1 MSFFAILLALVLEQ
15 ARPLSPINAV
25 YTLMGRWVAWV
36 ARTFDA
42 GVRHQ
47 AWITWGI
54 TVIGPALVAMLVHW
68 ALNIGLG
75 WLFAAAWNVALLY
88 VTLGFRQFSHHFTAI
103 REALEDGNEDKAREL
118 LADWQ
123 QVQVGQIPRSEIVR
137 HVIEYSMIAAHRH
150 VFGVFFWYALMSTIG
165 LGPLGAVVYRLTEL
179 AERRWSAPCADGSL
193 VSQATQSVAR
203 RAWVAMDWLPS
214 RMTALGFAIVGSF
227 EDAMD
232 GWRNHAQSFP
242 QDNDG
247 VILAATAG
255 AINIRLGGAPLQT
268 PSADDGQEA
277 AEMGQEGRQGG
288 NSQAGSST
296 PGRVPDIAHFAQVVG
311 LVWRSVI
318 MWLVLVALL
327 TMANL
332 VG

>member
-15 ARPLSPINAV
+15 ARPLNPVNVV
-25 YTLMGRWVAWV
+25 YTAIKQWVAWV

-54 TVIGPALVAMLVHW
+54 TVIGPALLTMLVHW
-68 ALNIGLG
+68 LLDWGLG
-75 WLFAAAWNVALLY
+75 WLFAVIWNVALLY
-88 VTLGFRQFSHHFTAI
+88 VTLGFRQFSYHFTAI
-103 REALEDGNEDKAREL
+103 REALENGDETLAREL

-150 VFGVFFWYALMSTIG
+150 VFGVFFWYAALSIFG
-165 LGPLGAVVYRLTEL
+165 LGPVGAVVYRLTEL
-179 AERRWSAPCADGSL
+179 AQRRWQEPTHDGLLASEAL
-193 VSQATQSVAR
+193 RWVAS
-203 RAWVAMDWLPS
+203 RAWQAMDWLPS

-232 GWRNHAQSFP
+232 GWRNHAQNFP
-242 QDNDG
+242 EDNDG

-255 AINIRLGGAPLQT
+255 AINIRLGGAALQAQ
-268 PSADDGQEA
+268 SEND
-277 AEMGQEGRQGG
+277 EGLDTAG
-288 NSQAGSST
+288 GSST
-296 PGRVPDIAHFAQVVG
+296 PGRIPEVAHFAQVVG
-311 LVWRSVI
+311 LVWRTVI

>member
-15 ARPLSPINAV
+15 AHPLNPVNAI
-25 YTLMGRWVAWV
+25 YTAIKRWVAWV

-54 TVIGPALVAMLVHW
+54 TVIGPALLTMLVHW
-68 ALNIGLG
+68 ALEWGLG
-75 WLFAAAWNVALLY
+75 WLFAIVWNVALLY
-88 VTLGFRQFSHHFTAI
+88 ITLGFRQFSHHFTAI
-103 REALEDGNEDKAREL
+103 REALENGDENQAREL

-137 HVIEYSMIAAHRH
+137 HVIEFSMIAAHRH
-150 VFGVFFWYALMSTIG
+150 VFGVFFWYAVLSIIG
-165 LGPLGAVVYRLTEL
+165 LGPVGAVVYRLTEL
-179 AERRWSAPCADGSL
+179 AQRRWQEPSTDGSV
-193 VSQATQSVAR
+193 VSEALRSVAL
-203 RAWVAMDWLPS
+203 RAWQAMDWLPS

-232 GWRNHAQSFP
+232 GWRNHAQNFP
-242 QDNDG
+242 EDNDG

-255 AINIRLGGAPLQT
+255 AINIRLGGAALQ
-268 PSADDGQEA
+268 ADDEDDERGETT
-277 AEMGQEGRQGG
+277 G
-288 NSQAGSST
+288 GSST
-296 PGRVPDIAHFAQVVG
+296 PGRIPEVAHFAQVVG
-311 LVWRSVI
+311 LVWRTVI

>member
-15 ARPLSPINAV
+15 AHPLNPVNAI
-25 YTLMGRWVAWV
+25 YTAIKRWVAWV

-54 TVIGPALVAMLVHW
+54 TVMGPALLAMLVHW
-68 ALNIGLG
+68 ALEWSLG
-75 WLFAAAWNVALLY
+75 WLLAVVWNVALLY

-103 REALEDGNEDKAREL
+103 REALENGDENQAREL
-118 LADWQ
+118 LAEWQ

-137 HVIEYSMIAAHRH
+137 HVIEFSMIAAHRH
-150 VFGVFFWYALMSTIG
+150 VFGVFFWYAALSIIG
-165 LGPLGAVVYRLTEL
+165 LGPVGAVVYRLTEL
-179 AERRWSAPCADGSL
+179 AQRLWQEPTTDGSV
-193 VSQATQSVAR
+193 VSEALRSVAS
-203 RAWVAMDWLPS
+203 RAWQAMDWLPS

-232 GWRNHAQSFP
+232 GWRNHAQNFP
-242 QDNDG
+242 EDNDG

-255 AINIRLGGAPLQT
+255 AINIRLGGAALQQDK
-268 PSADDGQEA
+268 ADDENQE
-277 AEMGQEGRQGG
+277 MTG
-288 NSQAGSST
+288 GSST
-296 PGRVPDIAHFAQVVG
+296 PGRIPEVAHFAQVVG
-311 LVWRSVI
+311 LVWRTVI

>member
-15 ARPLSPINAV
+15 ARPLKAV
-25 YTLMGRWVAWV
+25 NLIYTSMNRWVAWV

-42 GVRHQ
+42 GVQHQ

-54 TVIGPALVAMLVHW
+54 TVIGPALVTMLVHW
-68 ALNIGLG
+68 TLEWGMG
-75 WLFAAAWNVALLY
+75 WLFAVIWNVALLY

-103 REALEDGNEDKAREL
+103 REALENGDETLAREL
-118 LADWQ
+118 LAEWQ
-123 QVQVGQIPRSEIVR
+123 QVQVGLIPRSEIVR

-150 VFGVFFWYALMSTIG
+150 VFGVFFWYAVLSIVG

-179 AERRWSAPCADGSL
+179 AQRRWQEPTTVGSL
-193 VSQATQSVAR
+193 VSQSLRSVASQ
-203 RAWVAMDWLPS
+203 AWLALDWLPS

-232 GWRNHAQSFP
+232 GWRNHAQNFP
-242 QDNDG
+242 EDNDG

-255 AINIRLGGAPLQT
+255 AINIRLGGASLQT
-268 PSADDGQEA
+268 PKDDDDKPDTSG
-277 AEMGQEGRQGG
+277 
-288 NSQAGSST
+288 GSST
-296 PGRVPDIAHFAQVVG
+296 PGRTPEVAHFAQVVG
-311 LVWRSVI
+311 LVWRTVI

>member
-15 ARPLSPINAV
+15 ARPLNPVNVI
-25 YTLMGRWVAWV
+25 YTTMNRWIAWV

-42 GVRHQ
+42 GVHHQ
-47 AWITWGI
+47 AWIAWGI
-54 TVIGPALVAMLVHW
+54 TVIGPALLTMLVHW
-68 ALNIGLG
+68 TLEWGLG
-75 WLFAAAWNVALLY
+75 WLFAVVWNVALLY

-103 REALEDGNEDKAREL
+103 REALENGDETLAREL
-118 LADWQ
+118 LAEWQ

-150 VFGVFFWYALMSTIG
+150 VFGVFFWYAALSIIG
-165 LGPLGAVVYRLTEL
+165 LGPVGAVVYRLTEL
-179 AERRWSAPCADGSL
+179 AQRRWQAPTTDGSV
-193 VSQATQSVAR
+193 VSEALRSVAS
-203 RAWVAMDWLPS
+203 RAWLALDWLPS

-232 GWRNHAQSFP
+232 GWRNHAQNFP
-242 QDNDG
+242 EDNDG

-255 AINIRLGGAPLQT
+255 AINIRLGGAPLQ
-268 PSADDGQEA
+268 A
-277 AEMGQEGRQGG
+277 AKEDEDSPDTAG
-288 NSQAGSST
+288 GSST
-296 PGRVPDIAHFAQVVG
+296 PGRIPAVAHFAQVVG
-311 LVWRSVI
+311 LVWRTVI

>member
-1 MSFFAILLALVLEQ
+1 MSFFSILLALVIEQ
-15 ARPLSPINAV
+15 ARPLNPVNFI
-25 YTLMGRWVAWV
+25 YTHVERWLSWV

-54 TVIGPALVAMLVHW
+54 TVLGPALLAMLVHW
-68 ALNIGLG
+68 GLEFGAG
-75 WLFAAAWNVALLY
+75 WIFAVVWNVALLY

-103 REALEDGNEDKAREL
+103 REALEEGNESKAREL
-118 LADWQ
+118 LAEWQ

-150 VFGVFFWYALMSTIG
+150 VFGVFFWYALLSIFG
-165 LGPLGAVVYRLTEL
+165 LGPVGAVVYRLTEL
-179 AERRWSAPCADGSL
+179 AQRRWQAPMEHGFAMSESL
-193 VSQATQSVAR
+193 RSVAAS
-203 RAWVAMDWLPS
+203 AWLAMDWLPS

-232 GWRNHAQSFP
+232 GWRNHAQNFP
-242 QDNDG
+242 EDNDG

-255 AINIRLGGAPLQT
+255 AINIRLGGDTLKA
-268 PSADDGQEA
+268 SNDDQVTDKS
-277 AEMGQEGRQGG
+277 EG
-288 NSQAGSST
+288 GSST
-296 PGRVPDIAHFAQVVG
+296 PGRVPEVAHFAQVVG
-311 LVWRSVI
+311 LVWRTVI

>member
-15 ARPLSPINAV
+15 AHPLNPVNAI
-25 YTLMGRWVAWV
+25 YTAVKRWVAWV

-54 TVIGPALVAMLVHW
+54 TVMGPALLAMLVHW
-68 ALNIGLG
+68 ALEWSLG
-75 WLFAAAWNVALLY
+75 WLLAVVWNVALLY

-103 REALEDGNEDKAREL
+103 REALENGDENQAREL
-118 LADWQ
+118 LAEWQ
-123 QVQVGQIPRSEIVR
+123 QVQVGQLPRSEIVR
-137 HVIEYSMIAAHRH
+137 HVIEFSMIAAHRH
-150 VFGVFFWYALMSTIG
+150 VFGVFFWYAALSIIG
-165 LGPLGAVVYRLTEL
+165 LGPVGAVVYRLTEL
-179 AERRWSAPCADGSL
+179 AQRLWQEPTTDGSV
-193 VSQATQSVAR
+193 VSEALRSVAS
-203 RAWVAMDWLPS
+203 RAWQAMDWLPS

-232 GWRNHAQSFP
+232 GWRNHAQNFP
-242 QDNDG
+242 EDNDG

-255 AINIRLGGAPLQT
+255 AINIRLGGAALQQDN
-268 PSADDGQEA
+268 ADDDNQE
-277 AEMGQEGRQGG
+277 MTG
-288 NSQAGSST
+288 GSST
-296 PGRVPDIAHFAQVVG
+296 PGRIPEVVHFAQVVG
-311 LVWRSVI
+311 LVWRTVI

>member
-1 MSFFAILLALVLEQ
+1 MSFFSILLALVLEQ
-15 ARPLSPINAV
+15 ARPLNPVNFIYSTAE
-25 YTLMGRWVAWV
+25 RWLAWV

-54 TVIGPALVAMLVHW
+54 TVFGPALLTMLVHW
-68 ALNIGLG
+68 GLQFGLG
-75 WLFAAAWNVALLY
+75 WLFAVVWNVALLY
-88 VTLGFRQFSHHFTAI
+88 VTLGFRQFSHHFTAL
-103 REALEDGNEDKAREL
+103 REALEEGDETKAREL
-118 LADWQ
+118 LAEWQ

-150 VFGVFFWYALMSTIG
+150 VFGVFFWYAMLSIIG
-165 LGPLGAVVYRLTEL
+165 LGPVGAVVYRLTEL
-179 AERRWSAPCADGSL
+179 AQRRWQEPMADGSARSESL
-193 VSQATQSVAR
+193 RAVAG
-203 RAWVAMDWLPS
+203 RAWLAMDWLPS

-227 EDAMD
+227 AEAMD
-232 GWRNHAQSFP
+232 GWRNQAQNFP
-242 QDNDG
+242 EDNDG

-255 AINIRLGGAPLQT
+255 AINIRLGGGALQASSEDPT
-268 PSADDGQEA
+268 ANNT
-277 AEMGQEGRQGG
+277 EG
-288 NSQAGSST
+288 GSST
-296 PGRVPDIAHFAQVVG
+296 PGRIPEVAHFAQVVG
-311 LVWRSVI
+311 LVWRTVI

>member
-15 ARPLSPINAV
+15 ARPLNRDN
-25 YTLMGRWVAWV
+25 LMFNTIGRWTVWV

-42 GVRHQ
+42 GTRQQ

-54 TVIGPALVAMLVHW
+54 TVIGPAVMSMLIHW
-68 ALNIGLG
+68 GLEFGLG
-75 WLFAAAWNVALLY
+75 WLFAVLWNVALLY
-88 VTLGFRQFSHHFTAI
+88 FTLGFRQFSHHFTGI
-103 REALEDGNEDKAREL
+103 REALENGHEDKAREL
-118 LADWQ
+118 LAQWQ

-137 HVIEYSMIAAHRH
+137 HVIEFSMVAAHRH
-150 VFGVFFWYALMSTIG
+150 VFGVFFWYAALSIIG
-165 LGPLGAVVYRLTEL
+165 LGPVGAVVYRLTEFVQRKWQTPTNHETVYSSVL
-179 AERRWSAPCADGSL
+179 REVSA
-193 VSQATQSVAR
+193 
-203 RAWVAMDWLPS
+203 RAWLAMDWLPS

-232 GWRNHAQSFP
+232 GWRNHAQNFP
-242 QDNDG
+242 EDNDG

-255 AINIRLGGAPLQT
+255 AINIRLGGASLRSSSPPAQDT
-268 PSADDGQEA
+268 DVSG
-277 AEMGQEGRQGG
+277 
-288 NSQAGSST
+288 GSST
-296 PGRVPDIAHFAQVVG
+296 TGRPPEIAHFAQVVG
-311 LVWRSVI
+311 LVWRTVI

>member
-15 ARPLSPINAV
+15 AHPLNPVNAI
-25 YTLMGRWVAWV
+25 YTAVKRWVAWV

-54 TVIGPALVAMLVHW
+54 TVMGPALLAMLVHW
-68 ALNIGLG
+68 ALEWSLG
-75 WLFAAAWNVALLY
+75 WLLAVVWNVALLY
-88 VTLGFRQFSHHFTAI
+88 VTLGFRQFSHHFMAI
-103 REALEDGNEDKAREL
+103 REALENGDENQAREL
-118 LADWQ
+118 LAEWQ

-137 HVIEYSMIAAHRH
+137 HVIEFSMIAAHRH
-150 VFGVFFWYALMSTIG
+150 VFGVFFWYAALSIIG
-165 LGPLGAVVYRLTEL
+165 LGPVGAVVYRLTEL
-179 AERRWSAPCADGSL
+179 AQRLWQEPTTDGSV
-193 VSQATQSVAR
+193 VSEALRSVAS
-203 RAWVAMDWLPS
+203 RAWQAMDWLPS

-232 GWRNHAQSFP
+232 GWRNHAQNFP
-242 QDNDG
+242 EDNDG

-255 AINIRLGGAPLQT
+255 AINIRLGGAALQQDK
-268 PSADDGQEA
+268 ADDENQE
-277 AEMGQEGRQGG
+277 MTG
-288 NSQAGSST
+288 GSST
-296 PGRVPDIAHFAQVVG
+296 PGRIPEVAHFAQVVG
-311 LVWRSVI
+311 LVWRTVI

>member
-15 ARPLSPINAV
+15 AHPLNPVNAI
-25 YTLMGRWVAWV
+25 YTAVKRWVAWV

-54 TVIGPALVAMLVHW
+54 TVMGPALLAMLVHW
-68 ALNIGLG
+68 ALEWSLG
-75 WLFAAAWNVALLY
+75 WLLAVVWNVALLY

-103 REALEDGNEDKAREL
+103 REALENGDENQAREL
-118 LADWQ
+118 LAEWQ

-137 HVIEYSMIAAHRH
+137 HVIEFSMIAAHRH
-150 VFGVFFWYALMSTIG
+150 VFGVFFWYAALSIIG
-165 LGPLGAVVYRLTEL
+165 LGPVGAVVYRLTEL
-179 AERRWSAPCADGSL
+179 AQSLWQEPTTDGSV
-193 VSQATQSVAR
+193 VSEALRSVAS
-203 RAWVAMDWLPS
+203 RAWQAMDWLPS

-232 GWRNHAQSFP
+232 GWRNHAQNFP
-242 QDNDG
+242 EDNDG

-255 AINIRLGGAPLQT
+255 AINIRLGGAALQQDN
-268 PSADDGQEA
+268 ADDDNQE
-277 AEMGQEGRQGG
+277 MTG
-288 NSQAGSST
+288 GSST
-296 PGRVPDIAHFAQVVG
+296 PGRIPEVAHFAQVVG
-311 LVWRSVI
+311 LVWRTVI